1 VQAITLPE
9 VIEKLRPDGRLRL
22 AQRMLFP
29 MVTHQVRNRRSHMI
43 VVYLLI
49 AMLGAAAAF
58 FALQN
63 PTPIAVNFFHWRSAE
78 LPLSLLMLFSA
89 LAGVL
94 LAVLSS
100 VAEHLRLSSR
110 IRHLERELARERR
123 LVEYLETP
131 PSASRRRIGE
141 APEPMPEHARI

>member
-1 VQAITLPE
+1 
-9 VIEKLRPDGRLRL
+9 
-22 AQRMLFP
+22 
-29 MVTHQVRNRRSHMI
+29 MI

-49 AMLGAAAAF
+49 AMLGAAVAF
-58 FALQN
+58 FALEN
-63 PTPIAVNFFHWRSAE
+63 PTPMAVNFFHWRSAA

-94 LAVLSS
+94 LTVLSS
-100 VAEHLRLSSR
+100 VAEHVRLSSR
-110 IRHLERELARERR
+110 IRRLERELARERR

-131 PSASRRRIGE
+131 SASRRRIEE